1 MVLPHGDNT
10 GYDSKQLFIGAEGS
24 LGIITAAVLK
34 TYPSSMRHCAGLA
47 TAQRL
52 QQIHAGARIA
62 VLEKEAGVAA
72 HQSGHNSGVIH
83 AGVYCAPGSLKARLC
98 REGLQA
104 TLAFCAAN
112 DVPHRQCGKLIV
124 ATDSAEVD
132 RLQALAVRGAD
143 NGLALEWW
151 DAAAIAAREP
161 EVRGLAA
168 LYVRETGIADYPRL
182 CHEPARLSAGRA
194 TLLSASAARRSG
206 GEILRYS
213 RPGGQPRRRNA
224 PRFPAPDHA
233 PQRARTQCAVTGRDL
248 GLSDRRG
255 HRRAIAKQ
263 ARFLNR
269 TLPVRGGIRLKSAAS
284 HSAPGSAPL
293 S

>member
-47 TAQRL
+47 TAPRL

-62 VLEKEAGVAA
+62 VLEKEAGVAV

-83 AGVYCAPGSLKARLC
+83 AGVYYAPGSLKARLC

-112 DVPHRQCGKLIV
+112 DVPHCQCGKLIV

-182 CHEPARLSAGRA
+182 CQALAHHI
-194 TLLSASAARRSG
+194 AANG
-206 GEILRYS
+206 GELAF
-213 RPGGQPRRRNA
+213 GQQVLA
-224 PRFPAPDHA
+224 I
-233 PQRARTQCAVTGRDL
+233 VE
-248 GLSDRRG
+248 RG
-255 HRRAIAKQ
+255 DEVVLEAAQ
-263 ARFLNR
+263 GEW
-269 TLPVRGGIRLKSAAS
+269 RGA
-284 HSAPGSAPL
+284 
-293 S
+293 